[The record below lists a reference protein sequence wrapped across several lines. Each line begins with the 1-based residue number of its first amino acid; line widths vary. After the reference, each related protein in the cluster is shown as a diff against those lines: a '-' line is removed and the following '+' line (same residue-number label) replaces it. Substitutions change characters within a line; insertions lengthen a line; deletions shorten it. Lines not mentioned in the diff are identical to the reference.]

1 VPSQRPRLPLPA
13 LGLELHR
20 ERAGVSLEQIAETTK
35 ISRTFLRAIEEGN
48 YAALPGGVF
57 TTSYIRQYAK
67 AVGFEAAEILEHYRR
82 SVAPEPATE
91 PEKPNP
97 GLPKWAS
104 RLLSLG

>member
-1 VPSQRPRLPLPA
+1 MPSQRPRLHLPA

-20 ERAGVSLEQIAETTK
+20 ERAGVTLEEIADTTK

-57 TTSYIRQYAK
+57 TTSYIRQYAE
-67 AVGFEAAEILEHYRR
+67 AVGYDAAEILDHCRR
-82 SVAPEPATE
+82 SLAPEPEAE
-91 PEKPNP
+91 PENPNT

>member
-20 ERAGVSLEQIAETTK
+20 ERTGVSLEQIADTTK

-57 TTSYIRQYAK
+57 TTSYIRQYAA
-67 AVGFEAAEILEHYRR
+67 AVGCDAAEILDHCRL
-82 SVAPEPATE
+82 SLAPEPE
-91 PEKPNP
+91 PESENPNP
-97 GLPKWAS
+97 GLPRWAS